1 MPHANGLRVRG
12 ITTITTPTGVVN
24 RLLYSGGTMNFEVF
38 DHGRQRLEPETHSG
52 IILILDDDILAGD
65 VIWPRRLQIE
75 VNGDNPRLS
84 RPG

>member
-1 MPHANGLRVRG
+1 
-12 ITTITTPTGVVN
+12 
-24 RLLYSGGTMNFEVF
+24 MNFEVF